1 MAKQLST
8 PVPSSAIV
16 RLFDMQTAASAVAPI
31 EPTPRTAAVRS
42 PRPAAVVPA
51 RDVTPSVACEPAAR
65 DRAPSGFVKRE
76 LVLTPAADETLVH
89 LVNLY
94 RRGTGAKVSASH
106 VARAILCDPAVLL
119 LDEATANLDLAT
131 EARVTAAMG
140 IAASGRTTLVIAH
153 RLSTAVDADKVVVV
167 DDGRVV
173 EVGTHHDLL
182 TRDGPYAALW
192 ASFTGQP
199 APA

>member
-65 DRAPSGFVKRE
+65 DSAPSGFIKRE
-76 LVLTPAADETLVH
+76 LVLTPAADETLVR

-106 VARAILCDPAVLL
+106 VARAILCAVAHAMPSL
-119 LDEATANLDLAT
+119 EH
-131 EARVTAAMG
+131 EARRLGPMKLPSNARDRSVERERFEACLADAFLAG
-140 IAASGRTTLVIAH
+140 FSGR
-153 RLSTAVDADKVVVV
+153 
-167 DDGRVV
+167 
-173 EVGTHHDLL
+173 
-182 TRDGPYAALW
+182 P
-192 ASFTGQP
+192 TGSP
-199 APA
+199 E